1 MAFDRRKLSNEPR
14 VPDILMMSPPAFLH
28 LGVHVSQNRYRLSL
42 VALFLQWITLQET
55 GVDAGGDGFDGGGDG
70 VDGGGGD
77 GGV

>member
-1 MAFDRRKLSNEPR
+1 M
-14 VPDILMMSPPAFLH
+14 H